1 MDRFVKRSMGNTES
15 CPGGALR
22 TAIDSASQ
30 RFVTVRQ
37 VFPDGPAPKGQAS
50 FRHFGGGPFP
60 VRRLPGLAG
69 AVLMDAAPLSERS
82 NFEVSY
88 HVLRD
93 LSTAV
98 GKNMEILSGFV
109 HIGEAGG
116 KNHCGLWQIRDM
128 MLDKDSPADRAE
140 MRGGEAMQTAELAV
154 LDWIQAHLR
163 CGLLDAVL
171 PVISWT
177 CDHGEIWIALA
188 VILLLLKRQRWTG
201 VSVSLGLILDLICCN
216 LLLKPLVDRVRPF
229 AVNTAVEL
237 LAAPPGDA
245 SFPSGHTAASFAAV
259 FALRAAGSPLWK
271 PALVLASLIAFSRL
285 YLYMHWPTDVLG
297 GIVLGAAVGT
307 AGAWIAKQLRKRLGS
322 DRS

>member
-1 MDRFVKRSMGNTES
+1 M
-15 CPGGALR
+15 
-22 TAIDSASQ
+22 
-30 RFVTVRQ
+30 
-37 VFPDGPAPKGQAS
+37 
-50 FRHFGGGPFP
+50 
-60 VRRLPGLAG
+60 
-69 AVLMDAAPLSERS
+69 
-82 NFEVSY
+82 
-88 HVLRD
+88 
-93 LSTAV
+93 
-98 GKNMEILSGFV
+98 
-109 HIGEAGG
+109 HIGEADG

-140 MRGGEAMQTAELAV
+140 MRGGEAMQTAELAA

-163 CGLLDAVL
+163 CGFLDAVL

-259 FALRAAGSPLWK
+259 GPHGGVLRGGVRPAGGRQSPVEAGPGPGLPHRLL
-271 PALVLASLIAFSRL
+271 PALSLYALAHRRAGRHPPGSRCRN
-285 YLYMHWPTDVLG
+285 G
-297 GIVLGAAVGT
+297 GRLDGETAAEET
-307 AGAWIAKQLRKRLGS
+307 RIR
-322 DRS
+322 